1 MTEHFFITF
10 LHRADKQS
18 HKHSLLIKRT
28 DSTERFDA
36 AAETWDD
43 NPLRVMLARQV
54 MQSMQDSIP
63 FQTSWNVLEIG
74 CGTGLL
80 SCPVARKTAKL
91 TTIDTSQGM
100 IDELKKKLR
109 EDKSSNIR
117 PVVLDILSPSLS
129 PELAK
134 LYDLVF
140 SSMTFHHIE
149 EVDKALQ
156 KIHTLVRPG
165 GYLAIADL
173 DEEDGFFHDSDDERV
188 HHGFRRDLF
197 EKLLMHA
204 GFIDISFSTAA
215 TFNKINRA
223 GNERSYSIFLA
234 TARKSNEQ

>member
-1 MTEHFFITF
+1 M
-10 LHRADKQS
+10 
-18 HKHSLLIKRT
+18 IKNT
-28 DSTERFDA
+28 DSIERFNA

-43 NPLRVMLARQV
+43 NPRRVKLARQV

-63 FQTSWNVLEIG
+63 FKTNWNVLEIG

-80 SCPVARKTAKL
+80 SYPVARKTATL
-91 TTIDTSQGM
+91 TSIDTSQGM
-100 IDELKKKLR
+100 IDELKKKIR
-109 EDKSSNIR
+109 EYKLLNIR
-117 PVVLDILSPSLS
+117 PVVLDILSSSLS
-129 PELAK
+129 PETAQ

-156 KIHTLVRPG
+156 KLYTLVRPG

-173 DEEDGFFHDSDDERV
+173 DEEDGFFHDSGDERV

-204 GFIDISFSTAA
+204 GFIDITFSTAA
-215 TFNKINRA
+215 TFTKTNRA
-223 GNERSYSIFLA
+223 CNERSYSVFLA
-234 TARKSNEQ
+234 TARKSKKQ

>member
-1 MTEHFFITF
+1 MQEKPPLLTKNTESI
-10 LHRADKQS
+10 
-18 HKHSLLIKRT
+18 
-28 DSTERFDA
+28 ERFDR

-43 NPLRVMLARQV
+43 NPRRVRLAREV
-54 MQSMQDSIP
+54 MRSMQDSIP

-80 SCPVARKTAKL
+80 SYPVASKTAQL

-109 EDKSSNIR
+109 GHKSSNIR
-117 PVVLDILSPSLS
+117 PVVLDILSPILS
-129 PELAK
+129 PELAQ

-149 EVDKALQ
+149 NVNNALQ

-173 DEEDGFFHDSDDERV
+173 DEEDGFFHDRGDERV

-197 EKLLMHA
+197 EKLLVYA

-215 TFNKINRA
+215 TFTKINRA
-223 GNERSYSIFLA
+223 GNEKSYSVFLA
-234 TARKSNEQ
+234 TARKRKEQ

>member
-1 MTEHFFITF
+1 MQEK
-10 LHRADKQS
+10 L
-18 HKHSLLIKRT
+18 SLLKKNTESI
-28 DSTERFDA
+28 ERFDR

-43 NPLRVMLARQV
+43 NPRRVRLARQV
-54 MQSMQDSIP
+54 MRSMQDSIP

-80 SCPVARKTAKL
+80 SCPVARKTAQL

-109 EDKSSNIR
+109 GQKHLNIR
-117 PVVLDILSPSLS
+117 PVVLDILSTSLS
-129 PELAK
+129 PELAQ

-149 EVDKALQ
+149 EVNKALQ
-156 KIHTLVRPG
+156 KLYTLVRPG

-173 DEEDGFFHDSDDERV
+173 DEEDGFFHDSGDERV
-188 HHGFRRDLF
+188 HHGFRRDQF
-197 EKLLMHA
+197 GKLLMHA
-204 GFIDISFSTAA
+204 GFIGVSFSTAA
-215 TFNKINRA
+215 TLTKINRA
-223 GNERSYSIFLA
+223 GNERSYSVFLA